1 MPISLELELHEVVN
15 IFALF
20 IGLCYGMVAQKTQF
34 CFSGAIKDYVLD
46 KSTRRAS
53 SLIIALITSILSS
66 QLLSTLYNIDFYQT
80 IYLQENINYYTIVFG
95 GVLFGSGMMLAD
107 GCSSRHLVKFAQ
119 GDLHSLITIVFIA
132 IFAYITSKGVFS
144 YGFRLLQESE
154 SLLSLSSIIPN
165 KPVSLFF
172 ILALLL
178 LALWKLI
185 PNLKNL
191 IHCFDGLLVGLLI
204 GASWF
209 VTGVL
214 GFDDFEAVALE
225 GLSFVFPSGKA
236 LEYLMFFSGSTLS
249 FSVSVIFGVL
259 LGGFIMSMFNK
270 KYRFGCASPQKNDK
284 LKNAMIGGSLM
295 GIGGILSLGCTI
307 GQGLT
312 GMSTL
317 ALASLLAITSIAVSA
332 YVTAAYMKKK
342 DALPS
347 CFTFDWTI

>member
-1 MPISLELELHEVVN
+1 MPSLPDVELYEIVN
-15 IFALF
+15 IFALL
-20 IGLCYGMVAQKTQF
+20 IGLLYGLIAQKTQF
-34 CFSGAIKDYVLD
+34 CFSGAIKDYVLE

-53 SLIIALITSILSS
+53 SLLLAMITAIVSS
-66 QLLSTLYNIDFYQT
+66 QLLSEIYTIDFTQS
-80 IYLQENINYYTIVFG
+80 IYLQENVNYYTIVFG

-119 GDLHSLITIVFIA
+119 GSLNSLVTVLFIA
-132 IFAYITSKGVFS
+132 IFAYITSKGLLS

-154 SLLSLSSIIPN
+154 LLLSLSSIIPN
-165 KPVSLFF
+165 KPVSMFL
-172 ILALLL
+172 ILAVLL

-191 IHCFDGLLVGLLI
+191 ILCSDGFLVCLLI

-214 GFDDFEAVALE
+214 GFDDFEALPLE
-225 GLSFVFPSGKA
+225 GLSFVFASGKT

-249 FSVSVIFGVL
+249 FSVSVIIGVL
-259 LGGFIMSMFNK
+259 LGAFIMSMFNK
-270 KYRFGCASPQKNDK
+270 KYRFGCASAKKNDT

-295 GIGGILSLGCTI
+295 GTGGILSLGCTV

-312 GMSTL
+312 GLSTL
-317 ALASLLAITSIAVSA
+317 AFASVLAITSIALSA
-332 YVTAAYMKKK
+332 YVTAEYMKKK
-342 DALPS
+342 DTLPS
-347 CFTFDWTI
+347 CFAFDWKI